1 MCDNTRTGP
10 AELFISS
17 SLKHRVPQCSVLE
30 QMTRI
35 AHGITR
41 KMKLAVLQ
49 MKIFHV
55 KKPSLGKKRRRKSV
69 KKKESRPNPIPHRC
83 LPMDNA
89 SGTEGE
95 VNESTSSMSCS
106 INEFETFADEVNGE
120 IPEVDC
126 RGRIKSEK
134 SQSDVDDNSIS
145 LSQSQLIKPDRTP
158 NFLRSLLS
166 TRTPYEEFHRLFK
179 SVPMDQF
186 PINDF
191 SCALSR
197 EILLQGRIYIA
208 QGWFCFYSN
217 IFGWETQ
224 VTIDCT
230 KIQSITRE
238 KTAYVVPNAILICT
252 DEEKHFFS
260 SFLSRETVY
269 KLLLQV
275 WDEIKAKNQ
284 KPESGSPSEAQ
295 EMLEDEGDVQNTEEH
310 NELNAGHSC
319 CTAEPGEDPA
329 VVCSKCQQA
338 RQTST
343 EKLSH
348 DKDPTEQGQTVTNT
362 RSTHVLPFNE
372 IDQPSEEP
380 ARITSCAGVAMLLAS
395 LAETVYSYFQVSLR
409 LVQRLTREQ
418 LFYIVTSFLIICL
431 MMCSLFLLHRLSILE
446 PKIMA
451 QTSYPPE
458 KILLRQSMYQ
468 LWKLRQDVFDAEVVR
483 FKTIVAANLNA
494 ITQVRQTLKMLED
507 DLEAHMSR
515 NCTLLENNVCVQV

>member
-1 MCDNTRTGP
+1 M
-10 AELFISS
+10 E
-17 SLKHRVPQCSVLE
+17 SV
-30 QMTRI
+30 
-35 AHGITR
+35 
-41 KMKLAVLQ
+41 
-49 MKIFHV
+49 
-55 KKPSLGKKRRRKSV
+55 
-69 KKKESRPNPIPHRC
+69 
-83 LPMDNA
+83 
-89 SGTEGE
+89 SGTDAE
-95 VNESTSSMSCS
+95 VNGSTSSMSCF
-106 INEFETFADEVNGE
+106 NEFETFADEVNGE

-134 SQSDVDDNSIS
+134 SQSDLDDTSS
-145 LSQSQLIKPDRTP
+145 LSQSQIIKADRTP

-269 KLLLQV
+269 KLLVQV

-284 KPESGSPSEAQ
+284 KTDRSEEDNQKPESGDPSESK
-295 EMLEDEGDVQNTEEH
+295 DVQDNEGEEENTEED
-310 NELNAGHSC
+310 NDVDVEHSC
-319 CTAEPGEDPA
+319 CTTEHGEDITGCDQCQHLRQSS
-329 VVCSKCQQA
+329 VDKLTHSKE
-338 RQTST
+338 TT
-343 EKLSH
+343 
-348 DKDPTEQGQTVTNT
+348 DQGQTVTST
-362 RSTHVLPFNE
+362 RSTGHVSSFSE
-372 IDQPSEEP
+372 IDQPSAET
-380 ARITSCAGVAMLLAS
+380 ARITSCAGAAMLLAS
-395 LAETVYSYFQVSLR
+395 IAETVYSHFQVSLR

-418 LFYIVTSFLIICL
+418 LFYILTSILIICL
-431 MMCSLFLLHRLSILE
+431 LMCSLFLLHRLSILE
-446 PKIMA
+446 PKILA
-451 QTSYPPE
+451 QTSHPPE

-515 NCTLLENNVCVQV
+515 NCTLLDNNVCVYV

>member
-1 MCDNTRTGP
+1 MER
-10 AELFISS
+10 
-17 SLKHRVPQCSVLE
+17 CSENHVKRRKIGLSGKSK
-30 QMTRI
+30 TYKKL
-35 AHGITR
+35 TR
-41 KMKLAVLQ
+41 KIQYVPWIFQDMMKL
-49 MKIFHV
+49 K
-55 KKPSLGKKRRRKSV
+55 
-69 KKKESRPNPIPHRC
+69 
-83 LPMDNA
+83 
-89 SGTEGE
+89 
-95 VNESTSSMSCS
+95 
-106 INEFETFADEVNGE
+106 
-120 IPEVDC
+120 
-126 RGRIKSEK
+126 
-134 SQSDVDDNSIS
+134 S
-145 LSQSQLIKPDRTP
+145 LSSCDKSQLIKPDRTP

-275 WDEIKAKNQ
+275 WDEIKAKNQKTERSAEDNQ